1 MHEKLKT
8 VESRKNF
15 ECEEVEKLKNYR
27 DLYWSKSS
35 QDLLKREEHAVIL
48 LK

>member
-15 ECEEVEKLKNYR
+15 DGEEVEKLKNYR
-27 DLYWSKSS
+27 DLY
-35 QDLLKREEHAVIL
+35 
-48 LK
+48 